1 MRYTVLQPLR
11 HNGKRYEAGDVIDDI
26 DEAVAAGLIER
37 GLILLADIGAA
48 LQQDSAPA
56 PANEPIPINE
66 SEPANEPEPDN
77 APPAE
82 THEPAEAANDSV
94 AVEGELELTPEVVV
108 SILYEE
114 KPDRKPTLKK
124 AIEMLDRHCDAGTT
138 EDGIRLTIDPQTL
151 TQEMLDTAWIL
162 YLDPGDAA

>member
-26 DEAVAAGLIER
+26 DDAVAAGLIER

-48 LQQDSAPA
+48 LQQDIAPA
-56 PANEPIPINE
+56 PANEPPAIA
-66 SEPANEPEPDN
+66 PANET
-77 APPAE
+77 E
-82 THEPAEAANDSV
+82 TEEAHEPTAAANDPV

-124 AIEMLDRHCDAGTT
+124 AVEMLERHRDAGTT
-138 EDGIRLTIDPQTL
+138 QDGIRLTIDPQTL

>member
-26 DEAVAAGLIER
+26 DEAVAVGLIER

-56 PANEPIPINE
+56 PANEP
-66 SEPANEPEPDN
+66 EPDN

-82 THEPAEAANDSV
+82 THEPAEAANDPV

-108 SILYEE
+108 GILYEE

-124 AIEMLDRHCDAGTT
+124 AIEMLDRHRDAGTT

>member
-37 GLILLADIGAA
+37 GLILLADTGEA
-48 LQQDSAPA
+48 LQQDIAPA
-56 PANEPIPINE
+56 PANEP
-66 SEPANEPEPDN
+66 EPAN

-82 THEPAEAANDSV
+82 AHEPTEAANDPV

-108 SILYEE
+108 GILYEE

-124 AIEMLDRHCDAGTT
+124 AVEMLDRHRDAGTT

>member
-11 HNGKRYEAGDVIDDI
+11 HNGTRYEAGDVIDDI
-26 DEAVAAGLIER
+26 DDAVAAGLIER
-37 GLILLADIGAA
+37 GLILLADIGEA
-48 LQQDSAPA
+48 LQQDIAPA
-56 PANEPIPINE
+56 PANEP
-66 SEPANEPEPDN
+66 EPAN

-82 THEPAEAANDSV
+82 AHEPTEAANDPV

-108 SILYEE
+108 GILYEE

-124 AIEMLDRHCDAGTT
+124 AVEMLERHRDAGTT
-138 EDGIRLTIDPQTL
+138 EDGIRLTINPQTL

>member
-11 HNGKRYEAGDVIDDI
+11 HNGTRYEAGDVIDDI
-26 DEAVAAGLIER
+26 DDAVAAGLIER
-37 GLILLADIGAA
+37 GLILLADIGEA
-48 LQQDSAPA
+48 LQQDIAPA
-56 PANEPIPINE
+56 PANEP
-66 SEPANEPEPDN
+66 EPAN

-82 THEPAEAANDSV
+82 AHEPTEAANDPV

-108 SILYEE
+108 GILYEE

-124 AIEMLDRHCDAGTT
+124 AVEMLERHRDAGTT

-162 YLDPGDAA
+162 FLDPGDAA

>member
-82 THEPAEAANDSV
+82 IHEPAEAANDPV

-108 SILYEE
+108 GILYEE

-124 AIEMLDRHCDAGTT
+124 AIEMLDRHRDAGAT
-138 EDGIRLTIDPQTL
+138 EDDIRLTIDPQTL

>member
-11 HNGKRYEAGDVIDDI
+11 HNGTRYEAGDVIDDI
-26 DEAVAAGLIER
+26 DDAVAAELIER
-37 GLILLADIGAA
+37 GLILLADIGEA
-48 LQQDSAPA
+48 LQQDIAPA
-56 PANEPIPINE
+56 PANEP
-66 SEPANEPEPDN
+66 EPAN

-82 THEPAEAANDSV
+82 AHEPTEAANDPV

-108 SILYEE
+108 GILYEE

-124 AIEMLDRHCDAGTT
+124 AVEMLERHRDAGTT
-138 EDGIRLTIDPQTL
+138 EDGIRLTINPQTL

>member
-11 HNGKRYEAGDVIDDI
+11 HNGTRYEAGDVIDDI
-26 DEAVAAGLIER
+26 DDAVAAGLIER

-48 LQQDSAPA
+48 LQQDIAPA
-56 PANEPIPINE
+56 PANEP
-66 SEPANEPEPDN
+66 EPAN

-82 THEPAEAANDSV
+82 AHEPTEAANDPV

-108 SILYEE
+108 GILYEE

-124 AIEMLDRHCDAGTT
+124 AIEMLDRHRDAGTT

>member
-11 HNGKRYEAGDVIDDI
+11 HNGKRYEAGDVIDDV
-26 DEAVAAGLIER
+26 DDAVAAGLIER
-37 GLILLADIGAA
+37 GLILLADIGEA
-48 LQQDSAPA
+48 LQQDITPA
-56 PANEPIPINE
+56 PANEP
-66 SEPANEPEPDN
+66 EPAN

-82 THEPAEAANDSV
+82 AHEPTEAANDPV

-108 SILYEE
+108 GILYEE

-124 AIEMLDRHCDAGTT
+124 AVEMLERHRDAGTT

>member
-11 HNGKRYEAGDVIDDI
+11 HNGTRYEAGDVIDDI
-26 DEAVAAGLIER
+26 DDAVAAGLIER
-37 GLILLADIGAA
+37 SLILLADIGAA

-56 PANEPIPINE
+56 PANEP
-66 SEPANEPEPDN
+66 EPDN

-82 THEPAEAANDSV
+82 THEPTEAANDPV

-108 SILYEE
+108 GILYEE

-124 AIEMLDRHCDAGTT
+124 AVEMLDRHHDAGTT

>member
-11 HNGKRYEAGDVIDDI
+11 HNGTRYEAGDVIDDI
-26 DEAVAAGLIER
+26 DDAVTAELIER

-48 LQQDSAPA
+48 LQQDIAPA
-56 PANEPIPINE
+56 PANEP
-66 SEPANEPEPDN
+66 EPAN

-82 THEPAEAANDSV
+82 AHEPTEAANDPV

-108 SILYEE
+108 GILYEE

-124 AIEMLDRHCDAGTT
+124 TVEMLERHRDAGTT
-138 EDGIRLTIDPQTL
+138 EDGIRLTINPQTL

>member
-26 DEAVAAGLIER
+26 DDAVAAGLIER

-48 LQQDSAPA
+48 LQQDIAPA
-56 PANEPIPINE
+56 
-66 SEPANEPEPDN
+66 PANEPEPDN

-82 THEPAEAANDSV
+82 THEPAEAANDPV

-108 SILYEE
+108 GILYEE

-124 AIEMLDRHCDAGTT
+124 AIEMLDRHRDAGTT

>member
-11 HNGKRYEAGDVIDDI
+11 HNGTRYEAGDVIDDI
-26 DEAVAAGLIER
+26 DDAVTAELIER

-48 LQQDSAPA
+48 LQQDIAPA
-56 PANEPIPINE
+56 PANEP
-66 SEPANEPEPDN
+66 EPAN

-82 THEPAEAANDSV
+82 AHEPTEAANDPV

-108 SILYEE
+108 GILYEE
-114 KPDRKPTLKK
+114 KPDRKPPLKK
-124 AIEMLDRHCDAGTT
+124 SVEMLERHRDAGTT
-138 EDGIRLTIDPQTL
+138 EDGIRLTINPQTL

>member
-11 HNGKRYEAGDVIDDI
+11 HNGTRYEAGDVIDDI

-48 LQQDSAPA
+48 LQQDIAPA
-56 PANEPIPINE
+56 PANEP
-66 SEPANEPEPDN
+66 EPAN

-82 THEPAEAANDSV
+82 AHEPTEAANDPV

-108 SILYEE
+108 GILYEE

-124 AIEMLDRHCDAGTT
+124 AIEMLDRHRDAGTT

>member
-26 DEAVAAGLIER
+26 DEAVAVGLIER
-37 GLILLADIGAA
+37 GLILLADIGEA
-48 LQQDSAPA
+48 LQQDIAPA
-56 PANEPIPINE
+56 PANEP
-66 SEPANEPEPDN
+66 EPAN

-82 THEPAEAANDSV
+82 AHEPTEAANDPV

-108 SILYEE
+108 GILYEE

-124 AIEMLDRHCDAGTT
+124 AVEMLDRHRDAGTT

>member
-11 HNGKRYEAGDVIDDI
+11 HNGTRYEAGDVIDDI
-26 DEAVAAGLIER
+26 DDAVAAGLIER
-37 GLILLADIGAA
+37 GLILLADIGEA
-48 LQQDSAPA
+48 LQQDITPA
-56 PANEPIPINE
+56 PANEP
-66 SEPANEPEPDN
+66 EPAN

-82 THEPAEAANDSV
+82 AHEPTEAANDPV

-108 SILYEE
+108 GILYEE

-124 AIEMLDRHCDAGTT
+124 AVEMLERHRDAGTT

>member
-11 HNGKRYEAGDVIDDI
+11 HNGTRYEAGDVIDDI
-26 DEAVAAGLIER
+26 DDAVAAGLIER
-37 GLILLADIGAA
+37 GLILLADIGEA
-48 LQQDSAPA
+48 LQQDIAPA
-56 PANEPIPINE
+56 PAN
-66 SEPANEPEPDN
+66 

-82 THEPAEAANDSV
+82 AHEPTEAANDPV

-108 SILYEE
+108 GILYEE

-124 AIEMLDRHCDAGTT
+124 AIEMLDRHRDAGTT

>member
-1 MRYTVLQPLR
+1 M
-11 HNGKRYEAGDVIDDI
+11 IDDI
-26 DEAVAAGLIER
+26 DDAVAAGLIER
-37 GLILLADIGAA
+37 GLILLADIGEA
-48 LQQDSAPA
+48 LQQDIAPA
-56 PANEPIPINE
+56 PANEP
-66 SEPANEPEPDN
+66 EPAN

-82 THEPAEAANDSV
+82 AHEPTEAANDPV

-108 SILYEE
+108 GILYEE

-124 AIEMLDRHCDAGTT
+124 AVEMLERHRDAGTT

>member
-26 DEAVAAGLIER
+26 DDAVAAGLIER
-37 GLILLADIGAA
+37 GLILLADIGEA
-48 LQQDSAPA
+48 LQQDIAPA
-56 PANEPIPINE
+56 PANEP
-66 SEPANEPEPDN
+66 EPAN

-82 THEPAEAANDSV
+82 AHEPTEAANDPV

-108 SILYEE
+108 GILYEE

-124 AIEMLDRHCDAGTT
+124 AVEMLERHRDAGTT
-138 EDGIRLTIDPQTL
+138 EDGIHLTIDPQTL

>member
-11 HNGKRYEAGDVIDDI
+11 HNGTRYEAGDVIDDI
-26 DEAVAAGLIER
+26 DEVIAAGLIER

-56 PANEPIPINE
+56 PANEP
-66 SEPANEPEPDN
+66 EPDN

-82 THEPAEAANDSV
+82 THEPAEAANDPV

-108 SILYEE
+108 GILYEE

-124 AIEMLDRHCDAGTT
+124 AIEMLERHRDAGTT

>member
-26 DEAVAAGLIER
+26 DDAVAAGLIER

-48 LQQDSAPA
+48 LQQDIAPA
-56 PANEPIPINE
+56 PANEP
-66 SEPANEPEPDN
+66 EPAN

-82 THEPAEAANDSV
+82 AHEPTEAANDPV

-108 SILYEE
+108 GILYEE

-124 AIEMLDRHCDAGTT
+124 AVEMLERHRDAGTT

>member
-11 HNGKRYEAGDVIDDI
+11 HNGTRYEAGDVIDDI
-26 DEAVAAGLIER
+26 DDAVAAGLIER
-37 GLILLADIGAA
+37 GLILLADIGEA
-48 LQQDSAPA
+48 LQQDIAPA
-56 PANEPIPINE
+56 PANEP
-66 SEPANEPEPDN
+66 EPAN

-82 THEPAEAANDSV
+82 AHEPTEAANDPV

-108 SILYEE
+108 GILYEE

-124 AIEMLDRHCDAGTT
+124 AVEMLERHRDAGTT
-138 EDGIRLTIDPQTL
+138 EDGIHLTIDPQTL

>member
-11 HNGKRYEAGDVIDDI
+11 HNGTRYEAGDVIDDI
-26 DEAVAAGLIER
+26 DDAAAAGLIER
-37 GLILLADIGAA
+37 GLILLADIGEA
-48 LQQDSAPA
+48 LQQDIAPA
-56 PANEPIPINE
+56 PANEP
-66 SEPANEPEPDN
+66 EPAN

-82 THEPAEAANDSV
+82 AHEPTEAANDPV

-108 SILYEE
+108 GILYEE

-124 AIEMLDRHCDAGTT
+124 AIEMLERHRDAGTT

>member
-26 DEAVAAGLIER
+26 DDAVAAGLIER
-37 GLILLADIGAA
+37 GLILLADIGEA
-48 LQQDSAPA
+48 LQQDIAPA
-56 PANEPIPINE
+56 PANEP
-66 SEPANEPEPDN
+66 EPAN

-82 THEPAEAANDSV
+82 AHEPTEAANDPV

-108 SILYEE
+108 GILYEE

-124 AIEMLDRHCDAGTT
+124 AVEMLERHRDAGTT

>member
-11 HNGKRYEAGDVIDDI
+11 HNGTRYEAGDVIDDI

-37 GLILLADIGAA
+37 GLILLADIGEA
-48 LQQDSAPA
+48 LQQDIAPA
-56 PANEPIPINE
+56 PANEP
-66 SEPANEPEPDN
+66 EPAN

-82 THEPAEAANDSV
+82 AHEPTEAANDPV

-108 SILYEE
+108 GILYEE

-124 AIEMLDRHCDAGTT
+124 AIEMLDRHRDAGTT

>member
-11 HNGKRYEAGDVIDDI
+11 HNGTRYEAGDVIDDI

-48 LQQDSAPA
+48 LQQDIAPA
-56 PANEPIPINE
+56 PANEP
-66 SEPANEPEPDN
+66 EPAN

-82 THEPAEAANDSV
+82 AHEPTEAANDPV

-108 SILYEE
+108 GILYEE

-124 AIEMLDRHCDAGTT
+124 AVEMLERHRDAGTT

>member
-26 DEAVAAGLIER
+26 DDAVAAGLVER

-48 LQQDSAPA
+48 LQQDIAPA
-56 PANEPIPINE
+56 
-66 SEPANEPEPDN
+66 PANEPEPDN

-82 THEPAEAANDSV
+82 THEPAEAANDPV

-108 SILYEE
+108 GILYEE

-124 AIEMLDRHCDAGTT
+124 AIEMLDRHRDAGTT

>member
-11 HNGKRYEAGDVIDDI
+11 HNGTRYEAGDVIDDI
-26 DEAVAAGLIER
+26 DDAAAAGLIER
-37 GLILLADIGAA
+37 GLILLADIGEA
-48 LQQDSAPA
+48 LQQDIAPA
-56 PANEPIPINE
+56 PANEP
-66 SEPANEPEPDN
+66 EPAN

-82 THEPAEAANDSV
+82 AHEPTEAANDPV

-108 SILYEE
+108 GILYEE

-124 AIEMLDRHCDAGTT
+124 AIEMLDRHRDAGTT

>member
-11 HNGKRYEAGDVIDDI
+11 HNGTRYEAGDVIDDI
-26 DEAVAAGLIER
+26 DDAVAAGLIER

-48 LQQDSAPA
+48 LQQDAA
-56 PANEPIPINE
+56 PANEPPAIA
-66 SEPANEPEPDN
+66 PANET
-77 APPAE
+77 E
-82 THEPAEAANDSV
+82 TEEAHEPTAAANDPV

-124 AIEMLDRHCDAGTT
+124 AVEMLERHRDAGTT

>member
-11 HNGKRYEAGDVIDDI
+11 HNGTRYEAGDVIDDI

-37 GLILLADIGAA
+37 GLILLADIGEA
-48 LQQDSAPA
+48 LQQDIAPA
-56 PANEPIPINE
+56 PANEP
-66 SEPANEPEPDN
+66 EPAN

-82 THEPAEAANDSV
+82 AHEPTEAANDPV

-108 SILYEE
+108 GILYEE

-124 AIEMLDRHCDAGTT
+124 AVEMLERHRDAGTT

>member
-11 HNGKRYEAGDVIDDI
+11 HNDTRYEAGDVIDDI
-26 DEAVAAGLIER
+26 DDAVAAGLIER
-37 GLILLADIGAA
+37 GLILLADIGEA
-48 LQQDSAPA
+48 LQQDIAPA
-56 PANEPIPINE
+56 PANEP
-66 SEPANEPEPDN
+66 EPAN

-82 THEPAEAANDSV
+82 AHEQTEAANDPV

-108 SILYEE
+108 GILYEE

-124 AIEMLDRHCDAGTT
+124 AVEMLERHHDAGTT

>member
-11 HNGKRYEAGDVIDDI
+11 HNGTRYEAGDVIDDI
-26 DEAVAAGLIER
+26 DDAVAAGLIER
-37 GLILLADIGAA
+37 GLILLADIGEA
-48 LQQDSAPA
+48 LQQDIAPA
-56 PANEPIPINE
+56 PANEP
-66 SEPANEPEPDN
+66 EPAN

-82 THEPAEAANDSV
+82 AHEPTEAANDPV

-108 SILYEE
+108 GILYEE

-124 AIEMLDRHCDAGTT
+124 AIEMLDRHRDAGTT

>member
-11 HNGKRYEAGDVIDDI
+11 HNGTRYEAGDVIDDI
-26 DEAVAAGLIER
+26 DDAVAAGLIER
-37 GLILLADIGAA
+37 GLILLADIGEA
-48 LQQDSAPA
+48 LQQDIAPA
-56 PANEPIPINE
+56 PANEP
-66 SEPANEPEPDN
+66 EPAN

-82 THEPAEAANDSV
+82 AHEPTEAANDPV

-108 SILYEE
+108 GILYEE

-124 AIEMLDRHCDAGTT
+124 AVEMLERHRDAGTT

>member
-11 HNGKRYEAGDVIDDI
+11 HNGTRYEAGDVIDDI
-26 DEAVAAGLIER
+26 DDAVAAGLIER
-37 GLILLADIGAA
+37 GLILLADIGEA
-48 LQQDSAPA
+48 LQQDIAPA
-56 PANEPIPINE
+56 PANEP
-66 SEPANEPEPDN
+66 EPAN

-82 THEPAEAANDSV
+82 AHEPTEAANDPV

-108 SILYEE
+108 GILYEE

-124 AIEMLDRHCDAGTT
+124 AIEMLERHRDAGTT
-138 EDGIRLTIDPQTL
+138 EDGIHLTIDPQTL

>member
-11 HNGKRYEAGDVIDDI
+11 HNGTRYEAGDVIDDI
-26 DEAVAAGLIER
+26 DDAVAVGLIER
-37 GLILLADIGAA
+37 GLILLADIGEA
-48 LQQDSAPA
+48 LQQDIAPA
-56 PANEPIPINE
+56 PTNEL
-66 SEPANEPEPDN
+66 EPDN

-82 THEPAEAANDSV
+82 THEPAEAANDPV

-108 SILYEE
+108 GILYEE

-124 AIEMLDRHCDAGTT
+124 AIEMLEKHRDAGTT